1 MFILV
6 PLVLIAIVAL
16 IIASVAVHVLFSPL
30 LLLLAAGI
38 LLWLTFRR
46 RRARR

>member
-1 MFILV
+1 MFILIA
-6 PLVLIAIVAL
+6 LVLIAVVAL
-16 IIASVAVHVLFSPL
+16 VIASLAVHILFSPL

-46 RRARR
+46 RRYHR